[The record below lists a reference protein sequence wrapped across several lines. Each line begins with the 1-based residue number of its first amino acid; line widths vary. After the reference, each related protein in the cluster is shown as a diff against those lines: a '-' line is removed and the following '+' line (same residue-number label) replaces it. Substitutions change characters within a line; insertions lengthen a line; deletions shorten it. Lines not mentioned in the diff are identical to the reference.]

1 MKEME
6 MQQYEEH
13 SDTNLLSSNTNTLN
27 HPTFE
32 EIKDDFSDN
41 SQSRP
46 QSHFSYPIEEGKRIE
61 TIPEVSEDSPFKQ
74 DSTISFK
81 NNESTHSLYSPEGN
95 GSVRKNVK
103 FQ

>member
-1 MKEME
+1 ME
-6 MQQYEEH
+6 RQQNEEN

-32 EIKDDFSDN
+32 ELKEDYSDN
-41 SQSRP
+41 SHSKP
-46 QSHFSYPIEEGKRIE
+46 QSHFSYPIEEGKHIE

-74 DSTISFK
+74 DTTISFK
-81 NNESTHSLYSPEGN
+81 NDDSSLYSPEGN
-95 GSVRKNVK
+95 GSVRKNVN